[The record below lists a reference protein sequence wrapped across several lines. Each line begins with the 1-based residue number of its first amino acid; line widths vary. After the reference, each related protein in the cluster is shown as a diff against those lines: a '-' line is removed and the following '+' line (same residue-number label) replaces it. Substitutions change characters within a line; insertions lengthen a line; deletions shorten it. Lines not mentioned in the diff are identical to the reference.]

1 MRFILALLLII
12 TSIATG
18 ALAQTSVEE
27 LTGDDNAPVTMDVMS
42 GETIAAGRDI
52 PSDSAIASRIS
63 GIFAEIDALKAV
75 RVSVR
80 SGVVLLQGALPD
92 QVAIDQAEALAARVE
107 GVVTV
112 SNQLQEE
119 TSVSERIVPVMERL
133 STRLLQ
139 ALNYIPLLTVA
150 LLVFAIVSIFG
161 WWLAARRWPFEKIA
175 PNAFI
180 SDLLRQIL
188 RLVFLGLGLVLAL
201 DILGASAVIGTVLGA
216 AGIVGLAV
224 GFAVRDTVENY
235 IASILLSLR
244 QPFRPKDYVE
254 IDGHQGHVIM
264 LTSRATVL
272 LSLDGNHIRIP
283 NATVFKSV
291 ITNYT
296 RHPERMFVVELG
308 IAPNG
313 DLQKAVDIGH
323 DVLKGLDFI
332 LTKPQP
338 EARIEK
344 LGDSTVQLRYA
355 GWVDQRETSMPL
367 ARGQAI
373 RLIMRALENAGF
385 ELPEPGYRVT
395 LTDAKSA
402 PPSKPAPAPKKKLPP
417 VEEADISADEGI
429 AEIVEEERAQLGDQ
443 DLLKEDAP
451 QEMG

>member
-1 MRFILALLLII
+1 MRSFLALLLFM
-12 TSIATG
+12 TCLCAEVW
-18 ALAQTSVEE
+18 AQSPAAAPE
-27 LTGDDNAPVTMDVMS
+27 DDAAPVTMDVMS
-42 GETIAAGRDI
+42 GETIAAGRDV
-52 PSDSAIASRIS
+52 PSDSDIANRIM
-63 GIFAEIDALKAV
+63 GIFAEIDALKTI

-92 QVAIDQAEALAARVE
+92 QIAIEQAEALAARVE

-133 STRLLQ
+133 LSRLIQ
-139 ALNYIPLLTVA
+139 ALHYIPLLTVA
-150 LLVFAIVSIFG
+150 VLVFVIVSILG
-161 WWLAARRWPFEKIA
+161 WWLAARSWPFEKIA

-188 RLVFLGLGLVLAL
+188 RLAFLGVGLVLAL

-254 IDGHQGHVIM
+254 IDGHEGHVIM

-296 RHPERMFVVELG
+296 RHSERMFVIEMG
-308 IAPNG
+308 IAPDG
-313 DLQKAVDIGH
+313 DLQKAVDIGQA
-323 DVLKGLDFI
+323 VLEGLDFI
-332 LTKPQP
+332 LEKPQP
-338 EARIEK
+338 EARIEG

-355 GWVDQRETSMPL
+355 GWVDQRTTSMPL

-373 RLIMRALENAGF
+373 RLIMRALEEAGF

-395 LTDAKSA
+395 LTEAAPKALPKA
-402 PPSKPAPAPKKKLPP
+402 PPASKTKLPP
-417 VEEADISADEGI
+417 VAEADTAADDGI
-429 AEIVEEERAQLGDQ
+429 AEIVEEERAQLSDQ

>member
-1 MRFILALLLII
+1 MRFILAFLLFATTI
-12 TSIATG
+12 TTG
-18 ALAQTSVEE
+18 ALAQSAVES
-27 LTGDDNAPVTMDVMS
+27 TGDDDAPVTMDVMS

-52 PSDSAIASRIS
+52 PSDSDIVDRIS
-63 GIFAEIDALKAV
+63 GIFAEIDALKTV
-75 RVSVR
+75 KVSVR

-112 SNQLQEE
+112 SNQLQED

-133 STRLLQ
+133 SSRLMQ
-139 ALNYIPLLTVA
+139 ALNYVPLLTVA
-150 LLVFAIVSIFG
+150 MLVFAIVSIIG

-188 RLVFLGLGLVLAL
+188 RLVFLGVGLVLAL

-254 IDGHQGHVIM
+254 IDGHEGHVIM

-291 ITNYT
+291 ITNYS
-296 RHPERMFVVELG
+296 RHPERMFVIEIG

-313 DLQKAVDIGH
+313 DLQKAVDTGH
-323 DVLKGLDFI
+323 NVLKDQDFI
-332 LTKPQP
+332 LKKPQP
-338 EARIEK
+338 DARIER
-344 LGDSTVQLRYA
+344 LGDSTVQLRYT

-373 RLIMRALENAGF
+373 RLIMRALEDAGF
-385 ELPEPGYRVT
+385 ELPEPGYRIT
-395 LTDAKSA
+395 LTEAKTTS
-402 PPSKPAPAPKKKLPP
+402 PSKPVPTGKKKLQP
-417 VEEADISADEGI
+417 VEEADISVDEGI
-429 AEIVEEERAQLGDQ
+429 ADIVEEERAQLSDQ

>member
-1 MRFILALLLII
+1 MRSILALLLFI
-12 TSIATG
+12 TSIASG
-18 ALAQTSVEE
+18 ALAQSPVSSS
-27 LTGDDNAPVTMDVMS
+27 DNETAPVTVDVMS
-42 GETIAAGRDI
+42 GETIAAGRNI
-52 PSDSAIASRIS
+52 PSDSDIASRLTA
-63 GIFAEIDALKAV
+63 IFAEIDALKTV

-92 QVAIDQAEALAARVE
+92 QIAIDQAEALAARVE

-119 TSVSERIVPVMERL
+119 TSVTERIVPVMGRL
-133 STRLLQ
+133 STRLIQ

-150 LLVFAIVSIFG
+150 LLLFAIVGIVG
-161 WWLAARRWPFEKIA
+161 WWLAARRWPFERIA

-180 SDLLRQIL
+180 SDLLRQIV
-188 RLVFLGLGLVLAL
+188 RLVFLGVGLVLAL

-254 IDGHQGHVIM
+254 IDGHEGHVIM

-291 ITNYT
+291 ITNYS

-308 IAPNG
+308 IAPDG
-313 DLQKAVDIGH
+313 DLQKAVDIGQT
-323 DVLKGLDFI
+323 VLEGLDFI
-332 LTKPQP
+332 LEKPQP
-338 EARIEK
+338 ESRIEG

-355 GWVDQRETSMPL
+355 GWVDQRITSMAL

-373 RLIMRALENAGF
+373 RLIMRALEAAGF

-395 LTDAKSA
+395 LLE
-402 PPSKPAPAPKKKLPP
+402 PPKVPLPKPSPARKKTVPP
-417 VEEADISADEGI
+417 AEEADTSVDDGI
-429 AEIVEEERAQLGDQ
+429 ADIVEEERAQSSDQ

-451 QEMG
+451 QELG

>member
-1 MRFILALLLII
+1 MRSLLALLLFIA
-12 TSIATG
+12 SISAGAWAQSPDATP
-18 ALAQTSVEE
+18 
-27 LTGDDNAPVTMDVMS
+27 DDESAPVTVDFMS

-52 PSDSAIASRIS
+52 PSDSDIANRIL
-63 GIFAEIDALKAV
+63 GIFGEIDALKTV

-112 SNQLQEE
+112 SNQLQED

-133 STRLLQ
+133 SSRLIQ
-139 ALNYIPLLTVA
+139 ALHYIPLLTVA
-150 LLVFAIVSIFG
+150 MLVFAIVSLLG
-161 WWLAARRWPFEKIA
+161 WWLAARSWPFERIA

-180 SDLLRQIL
+180 SDLLRQIV
-188 RLVFLGLGLVLAL
+188 RLVFLGVGLVLAL

-254 IDGHQGHVIM
+254 IDGHEGHVIM

-291 ITNYT
+291 ITNFT
-296 RHPERMFVVELG
+296 RHPERMFVIEMGV
-308 IAPNG
+308 APDG

-323 DVLKGLDFI
+323 AVLQGLDFI
-332 LTKPQP
+332 LPKPQP
-338 EARIEK
+338 EARIER

-355 GWVDQRETSMPL
+355 GWVDQRVTSMPL

-373 RLIMRALENAGF
+373 RLIMRALEEAGF
-385 ELPEPGYRVT
+385 ELPEPGFRVSLLEPLKT
-395 LTDAKSA
+395 
-402 PPSKPAPAPKKKLPP
+402 PSPKPAAARKTVLPP
-417 VEEADISADEGI
+417 AEEADTSADDGI
-429 AEIVEEERAQLGDQ
+429 ADIVEEERAQLSDQ
-443 DLLKEDAP
+443 DLLKDDAP

>member
-1 MRFILALLLII
+1 MRFFVTLLLFI
-12 TSIATG
+12 TCSCVGSFAQSTEEEAT
-18 ALAQTSVEE
+18 
-27 LTGDDNAPVTMDVMS
+27 PVTADVMS
-42 GETIAAGRDI
+42 NDTIAAEGDI
-52 PSDSAIASRIS
+52 PSDNAIASRIS
-63 GIFAEIDALKAV
+63 GIFAQIDALKSV
-75 RVSVR
+75 TVSVR

-92 QVAIDQAEALAARVE
+92 QAAIDQAEAIAARVE
-107 GVVTV
+107 GVVAV
-112 SNQLQEE
+112 SNQLQED
-119 TSVSERIVPVMERL
+119 TSVSERIIPVMERL
-133 STRLLQ
+133 STRLIQ

-150 LLVFAIVSIFG
+150 VLVFAIVSIFG
-161 WWLAARRWPFEKIA
+161 WWLAARRWPFQKIA

-188 RLVFLGLGLVLAL
+188 RLVFLGIGLVLAL

-254 IDGHQGHVIM
+254 IVGHEGHVIM

-291 ITNYT
+291 ITNYS
-296 RHPERMFVVELG
+296 RHPERMFVIEMG

-313 DLQKAVDIGH
+313 DLQQAVETGQK
-323 DVLKGLDFI
+323 VLEKLDFI
-332 LTKPQP
+332 LKKPQP
-338 EARIEK
+338 DARIER
-344 LGDSTVQLRYA
+344 LGDSTVQLRFA
-355 GWVDQRETSMPL
+355 GWVDQRVTSMPL

-373 RLIMRALENAGF
+373 RLIMRALEEAGF

-395 LTDAKSA
+395 LNEAKSIPVA
-402 PPSKPAPAPKKKLPP
+402 EPAPARNKQLPP
-417 VEEADISADEGI
+417 LEEADISADDGI

-451 QEMG
+451 QEMD